1 MNLADIISPQHVV
14 CSARPNN
21 KEQLLRDLASHAAAS
36 LNLDSK
42 MIFDALHAREQLGS
56 TGLGKGFALPHASI
70 EALDRFFGMFVRLKR
85 PIDFEAIDN
94 LPVDLVFLLL
104 IPAAAGDDRLA
115 LLAAIS
121 RKLRDQEFAVRL
133 RKASNSTE
141 ICNLLCDA
149 QHRPP
154 FRA

>member
-1 MNLADIISPQHVV
+1 MNLADIISPEHVV

-21 KEQLLRDLASHAAAS
+21 KEQLLRDLASHAAAF

-70 EALDRFFGMFVRLKR
+70 EALDRFFGVFMRLKR
-85 PIDFEAIDN
+85 PLDFEAIDN

-104 IPAAAGDDRLA
+104 IPAAAGDDRVA
-115 LLAAIS
+115 PLAAIS
-121 RKLRDQEFAVRL
+121 RKLRDQEVAARL

-141 ICNLLCDA
+141 ICNLLCGA
-149 QHRPP
+149 QHPLQ
-154 FRA
+154 AL